1 MFKVNYYICVSK
13 PNKNIFN
20 CIKSI
25 LKQTKQSK
33 AEIYIIINSKK
44 KILDKKNI
52 IDLNKKNTKIN
63 FATEKKIGIPFA
75 RNKCLEIMKST
86 RSDFTCLIDDDGIL
100 PKTWLS
106 NMFKALNQTNSDIIT
121 GPQISK
127 TKNLYEV
134 VLERH
139 AKHNSK
145 VNWAATNNVFMK
157 SKIISNIKIK
167 FDTELKN
174 LGCDD
179 QLFFSQLNLKGYK
192 IYWNKYSPVFE
203 NRDQSKSNFS
213 WFIKRNARFGSS
225 TKIIYTKLYGP
236 LNGIFY
242 IIPKF
247 SIEFLKSLYYLLL
260 LPFNF
265 KLNSLFFIQY
275 FIRSFFT
282 ALSIFGIKIKEYK
295 T

>member
-1 MFKVNYYICVSK
+1 MFKINYYICVSK
-13 PNKNIFN
+13 ANKNIYK
-20 CIKSI
+20 CIESI
-25 LKQTKQSK
+25 LNQTKLSK
-33 AEIYIIINSKK
+33 TEIFIIINSKK
-44 KILDKKNI
+44 NILNKKKIL
-52 IDLNKKNTKIN
+52 DLNKKDIKIN
-63 FATEKKIGIPFA
+63 FATERKIGIPFA
-75 RNKCLEIMKST
+75 RNKCLEIMRSI

-100 PKTWLS
+100 PKKWLS
-106 NMFKALNQTNSDIIT
+106 NMFKALEQTNSDIIT

-127 TKNLYEV
+127 TKNIYEV

-139 AKHNSK
+139 AKHNSR

-157 SKIISNIKIK
+157 SNIISNVKFK
-167 FDTELKN
+167 FDKELKN

-179 QLFFSQLNLKGYK
+179 QLFFSQLNLQGYK

-203 NRDQSKSNFS
+203 NRDQLRSNFL

-236 LNGIFY
+236 LKYIFY
-242 IIPKF
+242 IVPKF
-247 SIEFLKSLYYLLL
+247 FIEFLKSLYYLIL

-265 KLNSLFFIQY
+265 KLNSLFVIQY

-282 ALSIFGIKIKEYK
+282 ALSIFGVKVKEYE